1 MKENDVMPGK
11 GIPNRIMTFGPWEPE
26 WFESYS
32 QQFMPNNTEFK
43 YYNYTEVS
51 SEVHRISKEMEKVG
65 IKGAEN
71 AYNLLRPYA
80 FKKDLFQWMALWDN
94 GGIFMDAKMGF
105 NHSVSEWL
113 DFNNDEFVTCGA
125 PGMYT
130 NNAIMA
136 MTKHHPY
143 GLIQAKNVID
153 KVNDRTYYV
162 PYDANGGKQ
171 LSNLNITGP
180 DSIRSLFI

>member
-1 MKENDVMPGK
+1 
-11 GIPNRIMTFGPWEPE
+11 
-26 WFESYS
+26 
-32 QQFMPNNTEFK
+32 
-43 YYNYTEVS
+43 
-51 SEVHRISKEMEKVG
+51 
-65 IKGAEN
+65 
-71 AYNLLRPYA
+71 
-80 FKKDLFQWMALWDN
+80 
-94 GGIFMDAKMGF
+94 
-105 NHSVSEWL
+105 
-113 DFNNDEFVTCGA
+113 
-125 PGMYT
+125 MYT